1 MERLLARVDK
11 GNLDWVG
18 VSDINVEWF
27 TYGFAYGNR
36 EVISRRDN
44 EKKNIEFCHLL
55 VSKGSK
61 DSND

>member
-44 EKKNIEFCHLL
+44 EKKT
-55 VSKGSK
+55 
-61 DSND
+61 